1 MSNKISSSLI
11 VSTYNWPEA
20 LDLVL
25 LSILNQTVFPIEVI
39 IADDGSTNKTKELI
53 EKYQKIFS
61 VKLMHVWHEDDGFR
75 KTIILNEA
83 YRIAQGDYII
93 QIDGDIILNKYFIE
107 DHLKNAKPGYFIK
120 GSRGRLTETRSKL
133 LLENRNINLNAFTSG
148 MQSRIN
154 ATRLPFLRCLFYGKK
169 VMSRK
174 LKGCNFAVWKRDFVN
189 VNGYNNDLT
198 GWGHEDIEL
207 AARLNN
213 NGVYTRQLKLTAVC
227 FHIYHKINSRASE
240 SNNLAVYQKTIEEK
254 IATCS
259 NGFIRR

>member
-53 EKYQKIFS
+53 EKYQKIFP

-107 DHLKNAKPGYFIK
+107 DHLKNANQAI
-120 GSRGRLTETRSKL
+120 S
-133 LLENRNINLNAFTSG
+133 
-148 MQSRIN
+148 
-154 ATRLPFLRCLFYGKK
+154 
-169 VMSRK
+169 
-174 LKGCNFAVWKRDFVN
+174 LKEAEAG
-189 VNGYNNDLT
+189 
-198 GWGHEDIEL
+198 
-207 AARLNN
+207 
-213 NGVYTRQLKLTAVC
+213 
-227 FHIYHKINSRASE
+227 
-240 SNNLAVYQKTIEEK
+240 
-254 IATCS
+254 
-259 NGFIRR
+259 